1 MTVREACAALRSAE
15 CVALAI
21 QGNRYTIL
29 ESKEAGWSD
38 VMVEAFGD
46 YIVQGI
52 WGVQENSFE
61 IEVKMKPVKKGDIA

>member
-1 MTVREACAALRSAE
+1 
-15 CVALAI
+15 
-21 QGNRYTIL
+21 
-29 ESKEAGWSD
+29 
-38 VMVEAFGD
+38 MVEAFGD

>member
-21 QGNRYTIL
+21 QGTRYTIM
-29 ESKEAGWSD
+29 ESKESGWSD

-46 YIVQGI
+46 YIVHEI

-61 IEVKMKPVKKGDIA
+61 IEVEMKPVKKGDIT